1 MNGKVLITPVARAV
15 PFDLLTNPKGFLA
28 GEENVQAGLESLR
41 DHTIYISNSTAT
53 TLNGTLTLTNADKS
67 LQYLTGTATGFSI
80 KLPDAT
86 TLVKGSHYQIINTS
100 NQPVNS
106 RDSASG
112 LLQIV
117 GQNSIGYYWL
127 QDNST
132 AAGVWVYWQVI
143 TNTATGI
150 VSYNG
155 VSSTAFNTTSSTDVL
170 ITGASLTPQAGTYA
184 VWFNSTN
191 SNTQNNSLN
200 TITLYKAGSPIT
212 DSPRSFQ
219 TGSSNMT
226 FLIAGQTIIN
236 VDGSQLVEA
245 YAKTTT
251 GTFTVN
257 GRSLLLIRLGA

>member
-1 MNGKVLITPVARAV
+1 MSNHIHITPVARSV
-15 PFDLLTNPKGFLA
+15 PFDITTNPQGFLS

-41 DHTIYISNSTAT
+41 NHTIYISNSTAT
-53 TLNGTLTLTNADKS
+53 TASGTLTLTNTDKS
-67 LQYLTGTATGFSI
+67 LQYLTGTATGFSVN
-80 KLPDAT
+80 LPDAT
-86 TLVKGSHYQIINTS
+86 TLVKGAHYQIINTS
-100 NQPVNS
+100 SQPVNTNNNS
-106 RDSASG
+106 NV

-127 QDNST
+127 QDNSS

-150 VSYNG
+150 VSYNAI
-155 VSSTAFNTTSSTDVL
+155 SSTAFNTTSTTDVL

-191 SNTQNNSLN
+191 SNTTNNSVN
-200 TITLYKAGSPIT
+200 TITLYKAGSAIT
-212 DSPRSFQ
+212 DSPRTFQ

-226 FLIAGQTIIN
+226 FLIATQTIIN
-236 VDGSQLVEA
+236 VNGSELVEA

-251 GTFTVN
+251 GTFTIN